1 LFITKMQDVFHEI
14 REQIHEIR
22 NLIGPFDLKLSA
34 LDHQIS
40 ASRAFFEEK
49 TAALESRVNSR
60 IDRQD
65 IKIADLLDGQSQ
77 LSERIKR
84 LELTMEMP
92 AKPEKGTAAPVREDK
107 ATPGALPPQSPAL

>member
-1 LFITKMQDVFHEI
+1 MQDVFHEI

-49 TAALESRVNSR
+49 TAALESRVTSR
-60 IDRQD
+60 LDRQD
-65 IKIADLLDGQSQ
+65 IKIADLLVGQSQ
-77 LSERIKR
+77 MSERIKR
-84 LELTMEMP
+84 LELTLGTP
-92 AKPEKGTAAPVREDK
+92 AQLEKGTVAPVREDK
-107 ATPGALPPQSPAL
+107 ATPDILPPQSPT